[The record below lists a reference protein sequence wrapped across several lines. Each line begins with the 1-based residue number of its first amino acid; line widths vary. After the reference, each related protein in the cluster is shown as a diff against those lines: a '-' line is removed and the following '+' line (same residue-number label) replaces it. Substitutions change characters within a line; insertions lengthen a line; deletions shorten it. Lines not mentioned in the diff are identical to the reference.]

1 MAAASLLHVGVA
13 EKKLRQSRSLDP
25 GTLHGAMLPRI
36 DPARGAL
43 ELDHLQVY
51 VEKHVA
57 GLGLA
62 ARPPVRLDAVIQRNK
77 RRLLLDDRDRVVHAH
92 TRVAE
97 GDVSLIVN
105 VVHLVVAEHHD
116 RPAASSHQLLGAG
129 NSLDKLA
136 NGGCGVKCEQRRPP
150 RQVLGADTLA
160 LRYLRVVAGRRA
172 VASAVLVVV
181 GDAVPASCHL
191 RTTGRHAARAPA
203 ATRHSCVLVATGV

>member
-77 RRLLLDDRDRVVHAH
+77 RRLLLDDRDRAFTH
-92 TRVAE
+92 TPAE
-97 GDVSLIVN
+97 GDLSLIVN

-129 NSLDKLA
+129 NSLGKLA
-136 NGGCGVKCEQRRPP
+136 KGGSVAGSNVNNADLRARSSARTRWLSATSASSLGVARSLARCWLLWEMQYPRRVTFALQVATLHVRPP
-150 RQVLGADTLA
+150 RRDI
-160 LRYLRVVAGRRA
+160 
-172 VASAVLVVV
+172 
-181 GDAVPASCHL
+181 
-191 RTTGRHAARAPA
+191 AAF
-203 ATRHSCVLVATGV
+203 

>member
-77 RRLLLDDRDRVVHAH
+77 RRLLLDDRDRAFTH
-92 TRVAE
+92 TPASPRVTSPSSSMWYTL
-97 GDVSLIVN
+97 SLQSTMTGPPLPVISC
-105 VVHLVVAEHHD
+105 LE
-116 RPAASSHQLLGAG
+116 
-129 NSLDKLA
+129 LA
-136 NGGCGVKCEQRRPP
+136 TAWTNWR
-150 RQVLGADTLA
+150 
-160 LRYLRVVAGRRA
+160 RVVAGSNVNNADLRARSSARTRWLSATSASSLGVARSLARCWLLWEMQYPRR
-172 VASAVLVVV
+172 V
-181 GDAVPASCHL
+181 
-191 RTTGRHAARAPA
+191 TFAPQ
-203 ATRHSCVLVATGV
+203 VATLHVRPPRRDIAAF